1 MVLLWRIVRRP
12 IWPACLLA
20 CGLVALAVWGYA
32 AYSREDPLDLGV
44 TVPSLGEVPAG
55 ALLPAELVISNPH
68 ARPVRLI
75 GLILG

>member
-1 MVLLWRIVRRP
+1 MLLLWQIVRRP
-12 IWPACLLA
+12 IWLAGLLA
-20 CGLVALAVWGYA
+20 CGLVALAVSGYTA
-32 AYSREDPLDLGV
+32 FTREDPLNLEV
-44 TVPSLGEVPAG
+44 TVPSLEEVPAG